1 MNTGQQVRDHIRKV
15 SQQTTIERRG
25 IKIETDA
32 PVTGAVAIG
41 DAVAASFG
49 DGKIRFFRPD
59 LEPDVVQAHH
69 GVVLSLA
76 ANDDYLLTGG
86 DDGRI
91 LQIWPDSRL
100 EEIANFG
107 TKWVDCVAVTKEFR
121 ACSSGRKAFVWMPG
135 ETEPVELEHS
145 STVGGLAFDEKGK
158 RLAVAHYG
166 GVTIWERRK
175 TRWQK
180 VRLVWQGSH
189 GAVTFSPD
197 GKFVVTAMQE
207 NALHAWRVRGK
218 IDLAMAGYPAKI
230 KSFTWLGDEPY
241 LVTAGADEAVC
252 WPFDGP
258 KGPMNRSP
266 VCVAKHG
273 KNIATYV
280 KAFPAEKAVFVG
292 FQDGV
297 VLLAELDESKD
308 PIVLKSSSG
317 AEVTAI
323 AITETQSHLFI
334 GDANGQILWT
344 PLWS

>member
-91 LQIWPDSRL
+91 LQIWPNSSI

-107 TKWVDCVAVTKEFR
+107 TKWVDCVAVNKEFR

-166 GVTIWERRK
+166 GVTIWEQRK

-280 KAFPAEKAVFVG
+280 KAFPPEKAVFVG